1 MCQFQLPVLKVFII
15 AKERWFLEQ
24 AIKCMIMKT
33 NIYLFIY
40 HPAFLC
46 ETRATG
52 ALKATSGRFRRPSDS
67 EIFMSCESG
76 PKESVFV
83 WDKKWSRNEMAIS
96 NVWHS
101 QEDKVNN
108 MNKEKRVWTLSWED
122 SPGGGYGNPLQYS
135 CPENPMGSLEGYS
148 PQGQKEL
155 GPAEATSHACM
166 PSVLILTHWCLLG
179 VSVASW
185 IRATPVDIS
194 LSSAIDR
201 LVVFDPIS

>member
-108 MNKEKRVWTLSWED
+108 MNKEKRKSRWGTWRISE
-122 SPGGGYGNPLQYS
+122 SF
-135 CPENPMGSLEGYS
+135 EGSLLRPLIKQGKCDEGTW
-148 PQGQKEL
+148 PD
-155 GPAEATSHACM
+155 CM
-166 PSVLILTHWCLLG
+166 SGDDLPSLRCNSINGLDHIIPSVLYMG
-179 VSVASW
+179 
-185 IRATPVDIS
+185 
-194 LSSAIDR
+194 
-201 LVVFDPIS
+201 